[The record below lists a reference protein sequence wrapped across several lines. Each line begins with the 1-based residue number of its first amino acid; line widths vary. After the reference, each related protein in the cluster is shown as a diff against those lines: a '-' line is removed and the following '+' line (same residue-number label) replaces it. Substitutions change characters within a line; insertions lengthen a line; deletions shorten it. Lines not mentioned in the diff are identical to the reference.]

1 MDELNTR
8 NLQIIQRVTNE
19 ARTEVKF
26 TSLWSWFHMEYGIGQ
41 KNVNQLKLTVKDH
54 DNLRAIVKNLT
65 GIDLLNPLPSGS
77 RLEVAKSISNEKLF
91 SENPNRHYVLLNS
104 PNGLLTLNGFEIPL
118 LLGSSYRCDW
128 RTLQSEF
135 NSVEKII
142 VVENLQAFD
151 HIQMAQLPIELK
163 SAWIIYRGHN
173 ESNRAVIDLL
183 NKLPKTCEI
192 IGFTDY
198 DPAGISILLTSI
210 SKIKITSCLLPE
222 LSEDLFKQGIGTEP
236 IFQKQQQIID
246 RFSQRE
252 LPKIINDYWQALLK
266 HRVCLSQE
274 LLLSQ
279 NRLLHQIS
287 LFK

>member
-1 MDELNTR
+1 
-8 NLQIIQRVTNE
+8 
-19 ARTEVKF
+19 
-26 TSLWSWFHMEYGIGQ
+26 
-41 KNVNQLKLTVKDH
+41 
-54 DNLRAIVKNLT
+54 
-65 GIDLLNPLPSGS
+65 
-77 RLEVAKSISNEKLF
+77 
-91 SENPNRHYVLLNS
+91 
-104 PNGLLTLNGFEIPL
+104 LNGFEIPL

-151 HIQMAQLPIELK
+151 YIKMAKLPIELKK

-173 ESNRAVIDLL
+173 ESNRAVSDLL

-198 DPAGISILLTSI
+198 DPAGIEILLTSI
-210 SKIKITSCLLPE
+210 PKITSCLLPE

-236 IFQKQQQIID
+236 IFQKQQTTINSL
-246 RFSQRE
+246 SQRE

-274 LLLSQ
+274 LLLSR